1 MPSVNKVILIGNLG
15 RDPEIRD
22 FANGNQF
29 CTLSVATTVS
39 WIEENGDRLEKTE
52 WHRVAIYNQSLIDI
66 ARQQLVKGSKVYVE
80 GQLQTNKYTD
90 RNGIVRY
97 STQVVISKFKGVLV
111 PVGRTRSVE
120 RAKPINQR
128 ELHSD
133 QNKVTESRSKIV
145 YNPGITTESY
155 VKYLRRLEN
164 ELEPF
169 MGDSRWSDN
178 LENRIDY
185 DVNLDDVDSDWYL

>member
-1 MPSVNKVILIGNLG
+1 MSCVNKVILIGNLG

-39 WIEENGDRLEKTE
+39 WIEENGDRIEKTE

-97 STQVVISKFKGVLV
+97 STQVVLGNYKGVLV
-111 PVGRTRSVE
+111 PT
-120 RAKPINQR
+120 K
-128 ELHSD
+128 D
-133 QNKVTESRSKIV
+133 SK
-145 YNPGITTESY
+145 
-155 VKYLRRLEN
+155 
-164 ELEPF
+164 
-169 MGDSRWSDN
+169 
-178 LENRIDY
+178 LENRDDY
-185 DVNLDDVDSDWYL
+185 SGSQEANEDPAVVNEVSH